1 MFSHTGRGGGWP
13 EWDRQGEMTQN
24 DPVTT
29 ENLRALAT
37 LDVYFGMALGCAVG
51 DLRRPGWTFLTTR
64 RDVDPMALL
73 FGRRALAYVVSP
85 APESAAQPRGG
96 VALVAPE
103 LRVAVATLLRLITPA
118 ELFTPAGR
126 DAFDTLVRSAT
137 TGRIASADAGHM
149 ALRYTTRSRFTPYV
163 GHLQE
168 WTEALDESAEMEPL
182 ALSLLA
188 RHSGGVY
195 VIREHGAIA
204 SFAGVRSDSPH
215 VSEVSPQT
223 VVERLRGQGLARA
236 VTSSATRAILA
247 VDRIPLLRHAAGHVP
262 SERLAVALGY
272 RQYGDAITY
281 FTESR

>member
-1 MFSHTGRGGGWP
+1 
-13 EWDRQGEMTQN
+13 TQN

-29 ENLRALAT
+29 DNLRALAT

-51 DLRRPGWTFLTTR
+51 DLRRPGWTFLAAR
-64 RDVDPMALL
+64 RDDDPTALL

-85 APESAAQPRGG
+85 LPESAAQPRGG

-103 LRVAVATLLRLITPA
+103 LRVAVATLLRLFTPA
-118 ELFTPAGR
+118 ELFTPTGR
-126 DAFDTLVRSAT
+126 DTFDALVRSAT
-137 TGRIASADAGHM
+137 TERIVAVDAGHM
-149 ALRYTTRSRFTPYV
+149 ALRYTTRSHFAPYV

-168 WTEALDESAEMEPL
+168 WIEALDESAEMEPL

-215 VSEVSPQT
+215 VSEVSPRT
-223 VVERLRGQGLARA
+223 VIERLRGQGLACA
-236 VTSSATRAILA
+236 ATSSATRAILA
-247 VDRIPLLRHAAGHVP
+247 GDRVPLYRHAAGHVS
-262 SERLAVALGY
+262 SERLAAALGY
-272 RQYGDAITY
+272 RVYGDAITY

>member
-1 MFSHTGRGGGWP
+1 MCLRIGRGGGRP
-13 EWDRQGEMTQN
+13 ERDGRGEMTQN

-51 DLRRPGWTFLTTR
+51 DLRRPGWTFLAPR

-73 FGRRALAYVVSP
+73 FGRRALAYIISP
-85 APESAAQPRGG
+85 LPESAGQPRGG

-103 LRVAVATLLRLITPA
+103 LRVAVATLLRLLSPT

-126 DAFDTLVRSAT
+126 EAFDALVRSAT
-137 TGRIASADAGHM
+137 TDSIAGADAGHM
-149 ALRYTTRSRFTPYV
+149 ALRYTTRSRFAPYV
-163 GHLQE
+163 GHLRE
-168 WTEALDESAEMEPL
+168 WIEALDESAEMEPL

-204 SFAGVRSDSPH
+204 SFAGVRFDSPH
-215 VSEVSPQT
+215 VSEVSPRT
-223 VVERLRGQGLARA
+223 VIERLRGQGLACA

-247 VDRIPLLRHAAGHVP
+247 GDRIPLYRHPAGHAP
-262 SERLAVALGY
+262 SERLAAALGY
-272 RQYGDAITY
+272 RAYGDAITY